1 MALEPYRPP
10 SDNRYR
16 DELDREIDQKIDT
29 FFHRWNW
36 KLVRFIRRAVIVL
49 FVIWVAINAIPAAFN
64 FITTQ
69 PLGPVILQ
77 LITTGA
83 TLFLFIG
90 FQFSL
95 MYFFMARTRIY
106 WVKPGETGVGFQ
118 DYKGNPEV
126 LEAATRIVTLLKGVK
141 GFKSMGGEVT
151 RGVLLIGP
159 PGTGKSYLAQAISTE
174 AGVPFGY
181 LSAPSLTSAWM
192 GMGNIKVMNL
202 YRKAR
207 KLAREYGACIL
218 FIDEIDAIGGARSS
232 SLMGGAGAM
241 GITPDKQN
249 DGGRDNVMMGGMG
262 MGGGS
267 GLLNELLLQ
276 MDPPPQET
284 SQVGKLLRWL
294 GLRKKRVEM
303 PPVLT
308 MGATNL
314 AESLDAALLR
324 PGRFDRKI
332 MIEKPDSDGRKEIIE
347 YYLGKVKHE
356 PMPMDRMVSDTIG
369 YTPVAVKFVI
379 NEAAIHA
386 HFEGRESITYWDFTH
401 AREMQDW
408 GLRQPIR
415 GMSYEERRRLAY
427 HEAGHAYAV
436 VKMQRLRKERLSKVT
451 IIRHGGALG
460 FAGWKPEEDVHTRT
474 KEELLARMQIAL
486 ASRAAEELFMNIQ
499 MSGVYGDLQTATSV
513 AANMLGYYGMGD
525 SLFSYA
531 GWSGTAGDG
540 ILRDAVE
547 KLIAEE
553 YRKVKQLLE
562 NNKEGVISIAEALI
576 LRNELTDI
584 DVNEILARVEAQHPF
599 VDPHKPE
606 ERPFGLLATRT
617 QPETSIVRRNG
628 RQNGTSNGT
637 SNGHGSNGNGKPIDI
652 ITVPLASQAPPSEPS
667 CPSAELDADLPADQD
682 DEQAG

>member
-36 KLVRFIRRAVIVL
+36 KLFRFIRRAAIVIFVL
-49 FVIWVAINAIPAAFN
+49 WVAMNAIPAAFK
-64 FITTQ
+64 FVTTQ
-69 PLGPVILQ
+69 PLGPAILQ
-77 LITTGA
+77 LLSVAGY
-83 TLFLFIG
+83 LFVFIG
-90 FQFSL
+90 FQFGL

-106 WVKPGETGVGFQ
+106 WVKPGETGVGFK

-181 LSAPSLTSAWM
+181 LSAPSLTSVWM
-192 GMGNIKVMNL
+192 GMGNIKVMML

-232 SLMGGAGAM
+232 SMMGGAGVM
-241 GITPDKQN
+241 GAEKQA
-249 DGGRDNVMMGGMG
+249 GGIANVMMGMG

-314 AESLDAALLR
+314 AETLDAALLR

-332 MIEKPDSDGRKEIIE
+332 IIEEPDGDGRREIIE

-356 PMPMDRMVSDTIG
+356 PMPLDRMISDTIG
-369 YTPVAVKFVI
+369 FTPVAIKFVI
-379 NEAAIHA
+379 NEATIHA
-386 HFEGRESITYWDFTH
+386 HFEGREAITYWDFTK
-401 AREMQDW
+401 ARETHEH
-408 GLRQPIR
+408 GLSQPIR
-415 GMSYEERRRLAY
+415 NMAYSERRQLAY
-427 HEAGHAYAV
+427 HEAGHAYAM
-436 VKMQRLRKERLSKVT
+436 VKLLKKERLTKVT
-451 IIRHGGALG
+451 IIRHGRALG
-460 FAGWKPEEDVHTRT
+460 FAAWKPSEEAHMRNKQEMLNDI
-474 KEELLARMQIAL
+474 QISL
-486 ASRAAEELFMNIQ
+486 ASRASEELFLNDQ
-499 MSGVYGDLQTATSV
+499 LNGGVSDLRSAT
-513 AANMLGYYGMGD
+513 
-525 SLFSYA
+525 
-531 GWSGTAGDG
+531 GTASWMIGALGMDG
-540 ILRDAVE
+540 SFYSSLVFGMEGVGSPDMKPRVE
-547 KLIAEE
+547 KLLSEE

-562 NNKEGVISIAEALI
+562 NNKEAVISIAEALI

-599 VDPHKPE
+599 VDPHKVE

-617 QPETSIVRRNG
+617 QPETAIVRRNG
-628 RQNGTSNGT
+628 RQNGASNG
-637 SNGHGSNGNGKPIDI
+637 NGNGKPIDI
-652 ITVPLASQAPPSEPS
+652 ITVPLASQAPPAEPS
-667 CPSAELDADLPADQD
+667 SPSAELDADTTDDQD
-682 DEQAG
+682 AEQTG

>member
-36 KLVRFIRRAVIVL
+36 KLVRFIRRVIIVL
-49 FVIWVAINAIPAAFN
+49 FVIWVAINAIPAAFG

-126 LEAATRIVTLLKGVK
+126 LQAATRIVTLLKGVK

-232 SLMGGAGAM
+232 ALMGGRGGMGMGAE
-241 GITPDKQN
+241 PQAS
-249 DGGRDNVMMGGMG
+249 GRVNAMMGGMG
-262 MGGGS
+262 MGGGGS

-308 MGATNL
+308 MGATNM

-332 MIEKPDSDGRKEIIE
+332 IIEEPDSEGRRDIIE

-356 PMPMDRMVSDTIG
+356 PMPMERMISDTIG
-369 YTPVAVKFVI
+369 FTPVAIKFVI

-386 HFEGRESITYWDFTH
+386 HFEGRETITYWDFTK
-401 AREMQDW
+401 ARETHEH
-408 GLRQPIR
+408 GLSQPIR
-415 GMSYEERRRLAY
+415 NMAYSERRQLAY
-427 HEAGHAYAV
+427 HEAGHAYAM
-436 VKMQRLRKERLSKVT
+436 VKLLKKERLTKVT
-451 IIRHGGALG
+451 IIRHGRALG
-460 FAGWKPEEDVHTRT
+460 FAAWKPSEEAHMRNKQEMLNDI
-474 KEELLARMQIAL
+474 QISL
-486 ASRAAEELFMNIQ
+486 ASRASEELFLDDQLN
-499 MSGVYGDLQTATSV
+499 GVVSDFRSAT
-513 AANMLGYYGMGD
+513 
-525 SLFSYA
+525 
-531 GWSGTAGDG
+531 GTASWMVGALGMDG
-540 ILRDAVE
+540 SFYSSLVFGMEGVASADMKPRVE
-547 KLIAEE
+547 KLLNEE

-606 ERPFGLLATRT
+606 ERPFGLLATRP
-617 QPETSIVRRNG
+617 QSETAMVRRNG
-628 RQNGTSNGT
+628 RQNGNGSSN
-637 SNGHGSNGNGKPIDI
+637 GSNGYGTPIDG
-652 ITVPLASQAPPSEPS
+652 ITVPLAAPVPPAEPAG
-667 CPSAELDADLPADQD
+667 PAAELDTDLLVDW
-682 DEQAG
+682 DEG